1 MPRLL
6 ASIVRKP
13 LFGQA
18 NMLLPGLYAWALTVA
33 APAHALSAPS
43 SARVTAWMAPGALLS
58 GVVLAPRWPRVARVL
73 GINVFV
79 GLCLLTW
86 VLAGASI
93 SAERVEPLESALGG
107 FGWVLFA
114 LGWGTVR
121 EPGRVPEED
130 PRVLSGPALPSR
142 GALPRGSSLLLAV
155 ALVAALVPLALAWTA
170 HRAAHAL
177 LGQAVALLAALAL
190 VQSGALLGT
199 ERGRPLPVV
208 AAPARLRS
216 ASSPLLLLGCTLLLG
231 LAWAVWRPR

>member
-6 ASIVRKP
+6 ASIVQRP
-13 LFGQA
+13 LFGHA

-33 APAHALSAPS
+33 APAHAPSAPS
-43 SARVTAWMAPGALLS
+43 SARVIAWVAPWPLLL
-58 GVVLAPRWPRVARVL
+58 GFVLAPRWPRVARLL
-73 GINVFV
+73 GINLFV

-86 VLAGASI
+86 VLAGAAI
-93 SAERVEPLESALGG
+93 SAERVEPVESALGG

-114 LGWGTVR
+114 LGWGAAR

-130 PRVLSGPALPSR
+130 PRVLPGTALASR
-142 GALPRGSSLLLAV
+142 GALPRGSRLLLAV
-155 ALVAALVPLALAWTA
+155 ALVAALVPLALAWTS

-190 VQSGALLGT
+190 VQAGALIST

-208 AAPARLRS
+208 ASPARLRS

-231 LAWAVWRPR
+231 LVWALWRPR